1 MGLFTDYSG
10 IPLAICIN
18 RGNKN
23 EQQTLV
29 PLEEKLLQDFELA
42 KFIFC
47 TDAGLAS
54 EANRK
59 FNNFS
64 ERSFVTTVS
73 VKMMAEQLQKWCL
86 DPGEWHLE
94 GDKKGYN
101 IDHLEDN
108 EEDQKK
114 NYGKTF
120 YKQKYIEGYD
130 EERDIQ
136 FNQTLIVTYSLN
148 EETIAAEEKF
158 DGFYAVETNLDDDV
172 MISSRSTMGDGKSKN
187 RYR

>member
-108 EEDQKK
+108 EEGQKK